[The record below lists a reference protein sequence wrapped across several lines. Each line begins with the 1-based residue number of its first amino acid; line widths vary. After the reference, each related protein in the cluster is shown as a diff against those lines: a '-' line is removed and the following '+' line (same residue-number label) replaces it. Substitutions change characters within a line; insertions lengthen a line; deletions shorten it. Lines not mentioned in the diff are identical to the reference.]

1 MKTKLQDRI
10 NALIKYREDNKINET
25 FEGQIFTSELEVRDT
40 SCYWQYVKYGLEILH
55 LINTSYYERYHKGKL
70 KISINKLYSS
80 MSIYIYI

>member
-1 MKTKLQDRI
+1 LKTKLQDRI

-55 LINTSYYERYHKGKL
+55 
-70 KISINKLYSS
+70 
-80 MSIYIYI
+80 